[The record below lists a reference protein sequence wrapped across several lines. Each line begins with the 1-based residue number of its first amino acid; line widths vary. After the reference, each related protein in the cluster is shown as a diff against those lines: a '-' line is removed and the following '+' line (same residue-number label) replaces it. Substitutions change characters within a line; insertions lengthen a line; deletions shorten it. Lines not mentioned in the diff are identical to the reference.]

1 MEYLSPSDICRSN
14 ITVTTDSLHD
24 HTVGVIEIMSSVLSS
39 VTPVDDAA
47 VATASPK
54 VDPEKAVNGSSDH
67 ADGHSP
73 ELLVAFSEPSD
84 PDNPKDW
91 APSRKWVVTSVLSA
105 TGFNRIMVSTMMAP
119 ALPLLMQQF
128 NMSNAEANMA
138 LSVYLLATA
147 VGPMV
152 CYIST
157 ISIQLTNRDLYSS
170 LAHCQRSTAA
180 PQFCMHQ
187 MLGS

>member
-1 MEYLSPSDICRSN
+1 
-14 ITVTTDSLHD
+14 
-24 HTVGVIEIMSSVLSS
+24 MSSVLSS

-47 VATASPK
+47 VTTASPK
-54 VDPEKAVNGSSDH
+54 VDPEKAAHGSSDH
-67 ADGHSP
+67 TGSHGL
-73 ELLVAFSEPSD
+73 ELLVAFNEASD

-119 ALPLLMQQF
+119 ALPSLMQQF
-128 NMSNAEANMA
+128 NMSNAEVNMA

-152 CYIST
+152 CCIST
-157 ISIQLTNRDLYSS
+157 ISIQLTNRDLYSL
-170 LAHCQRSTAA
+170 LAPCQRSTAD

-187 MLGS
+187 ILGS